1 MISSNNIAL
10 HASEFKANPLV
21 NVFLGGLM
29 DDVEN
34 TMNSII
40 QNAENA
46 TINVEI
52 EAGRQLTIAIQNA
65 KNAYQ
70 ESLQMSVD
78 KVETAIQDRLKQLD
92 GMVQLFQAKNMELIK
107 KMAQDVQLFI
117 NSLPFS
123 KLNPQL
129 KEASPK
135 YVVLDSNSPDLR
147 VNFSGNFPFSADPKY
162 PPTLT
167 FNNKPFKK
175 IDSTTLNFIF
185 EGPVDA
191 LFPKSTNAPT
201 DKYAYSVGKLEIPW
215 DNTENLPWYKR
226 LLGYTDTKTYEYDIL
241 ETALPLSP
249 GRITAIYTS
258 SQSGDPIR
266 KRYVS
271 ATIHEDA
278 NHAYRKGKCGYSDV
292 HRFSF
297 NPDPEFKVILGTQA
311 LIVHPG
317 AHGNHHEFIDGV
329 SEMGVNARI
338 EMDAC
343 SGKHMG
349 IIDFHVEFDEIKP
362 TTVEKIQQL
371 PINLKW
377 GESQVLPI
385 KDANHGRLIKVVFAS
400 FDGLTNEF
408 GTNTDL
414 SNRYIKI
421 YNQGDSLKLQAQPP
435 ADIALLKI

>member
-1 MISSNNIAL
+1 MISNNNFAL
-10 HASEFKANPLV
+10 HASEFNANPLV
-21 NVFLGGLM
+21 NAFLGGLM

-46 TINVEI
+46 TINVEM
-52 EAGRQLTIAIQNA
+52 EAGRQLAMAIQNA

-70 ESLQMSVD
+70 ESLQMTVD

-92 GMVQLFQAKNMELIK
+92 GMVQTFQAKNMDFIK
-107 KMAQDVQLFI
+107 KMAQDVQIFI

-135 YVVLDSNSPDLR
+135 YVVVDSTSPNLR
-147 VNFSGNFPFSADPKY
+147 VNFSGNFPCSADPKY

-167 FNNKPFKK
+167 FNNKPFMK
-175 IDSTTLNFIF
+175 IDSTTLSFTF
-185 EGPVDA
+185 EGSVDA
-191 LFPKSTNAPT
+191 LFPNSTNSPT

-226 LLGYTDTKTYEYDIL
+226 ALGYTDTKTYEYNIL
-241 ETALPLSP
+241 ENALPLSP

-258 SQSGDPIR
+258 SQNGDPIR

-271 ATIHEDA
+271 DTISENA
-278 NHAYRKGKCGYSDV
+278 SHAYQKGRCGYSDV
-292 HRFSF
+292 HRFTF
-297 NPDPEFKVILGTQA
+297 NPDPGFKVILGTQV
-311 LIVHPG
+311 LRVHPG

-338 EMDAC
+338 EMDVC

-362 TTVEKIQQL
+362 TTVEKIQQV
-371 PINLKW
+371 PVNLKW

-385 KDANHGRLIKVVFAS
+385 KDANNGRLIKVVFTS
-400 FDGLTNEF
+400 FDGLNNEF

-414 SNRYIKI
+414 SNRFIKI
-421 YNQGDSLKLQAQPP
+421 YNQGDSLKLEAPPP